1 MAEIVKEYESGGRI
15 YTDSKG
21 RYIAYIRRSGKT
33 YQKRVKSV
41 IEGEQF
47 IFSKLGNMQTL
58 TDAQYTEALHCFNL
72 LPPEFKLLDVVNAG
86 LNLLVNN
93 SKCLIHD
100 AVNDWLKF
108 SETNLRPHSYKIY
121 EWMGSKIKHR
131 FPNVN
136 TPITDLTK
144 DVIYELIGKNSGLAE
159 RTQINNL
166 RIISALSSY
175 LNKREKINYNLV
187 RGVILPKPQRALR
200 GVLSVK
206 DAARLIY
213 YLRPRSEEEI
223 VGENLTE
230 HMLNAIN
237 DWRLFILLQMF
248 AGLRPIECCRLQ
260 IKDIHIDAETPYIY
274 IGHEVAKGRLGGVN
288 DRQVELHPLLIKYL
302 RVYVDFSKPEEF
314 ICKRTYK
321 YYGIMS
327 KDFYARAGVSHTHDV
342 LRHSAAS
349 YFYASGM
356 TSDECARRLGHGI
369 AVANNHY
376 RNKQV
381 TKQEAEQYFAL
392 TFAKAKEIL
401 AKTDSQ
407 NADAQTE
414 NINIEKEKG
423 RKTLEKVKDILE
435 LQGKESLA
443 KKIMEAGLK
452 KLDDLNK

>member
-1 MAEIVKEYESGGRI
+1 MAGIVKEYESGGRI
-15 YTDSKG
+15 YTDSNG

-72 LPPEFKLLDVVNAG
+72 LPPEFKLLDVVNVG

-93 SKCLIHD
+93 SKCLIHE
-100 AVNDWLKF
+100 AINDWLKF
-108 SETNLRPHSYKIY
+108 SETNLRPQSYKIY
-121 EWMGSKIKHR
+121 EWVGNKIKHR
-131 FPNVN
+131 FPNVD
-136 TPITDLTK
+136 TPITELTK
-144 DVIYELIGKNSGLAE
+144 DVIYELIGKDSGLAE
-159 RTQINNL
+159 RSQINIL

-175 LNKREKINYNLV
+175 LNKTEKINYNLV
-187 RGVILPKPQRALR
+187 KGIIVAKPQKAERK
-200 GVLSVK
+200 VLSIK
-206 DAARLIY
+206 DAAALVHF
-213 YLRPRSEEEI
+213 LRFRNDEEI
-223 VGENLTE
+223 TNEKLSEQT
-230 HMLNAIN
+230 LDAIS
-237 DWRLFILLQMF
+237 DWRMFILLQMF

-260 IKDIHIDAETPYIY
+260 IKDIHIEEETPYIY

-288 DRQVELHPLLIKYL
+288 DRQVELHPLMVKYL
-302 RVYVDFSKPEEF
+302 RAFVDFSKGEEF
-314 ICKRTYK
+314 VCKRTYK
-321 YYGIMS
+321 YYVMMS
-327 KDFYARAGVSHTHDV
+327 KDFYARAGVSHSHDV

-356 TSDECARRLGHGI
+356 TSDECSRRLGHGI

-381 TKQEAEQYFAL
+381 TRADAEQYFAL

-401 AKTDSQ
+401 AKKDSQ

-435 LQGKESLA
+435 LQGKENLA
-443 KKIMEAGLK
+443 KKILEAGLK

>member
-1 MAEIVKEYESGGRI
+1 MAGIVKEYESGGRI

-108 SETNLRPHSYKIY
+108 NETNLRPHSYKIY
-121 EWMGSKIKHR
+121 EWMGNKIKHR

-144 DVIYELIGKNSGLAE
+144 DVIYELIGKDSGLAE
-159 RTQINNL
+159 RTQIGNL

-187 RGVILPKPQRALR
+187 KGVILPKPQRALR

-213 YLRPRSEEEI
+213 YLRPRSDEEI
-223 VGENLTE
+223 VEENLSE
-230 HMLNAIN
+230 QRLSIIN

-260 IKDIHIDAETPYIY
+260 IKDIHIDADAPYIY

-302 RVYVDFSKPEEF
+302 RAFVDFSKPEEF

-321 YYGIMS
+321 YYGLMS
-327 KDFYARAGVSHTHDV
+327 KDFYARTGVSHSHDV

-401 AKTDSQ
+401 TETNSQ
-407 NADAQTE
+407 NVDEQTE
-414 NINIEKEKG
+414 NINVEKEKG

-435 LQGKESLA
+435 LQGKENLA
-443 KKIMEAGLK
+443 KKIMEVGLK
-452 KLDDLNK
+452 RLDELNK